1 MDEDIPFVA
10 HKNNIQEG
18 KSILIE
24 EAHCLSGV
32 IRIGKLQQTNY
43 AVTLDVLKDHASVA
57 ISQYYQI

>member
-18 KSILIE
+18 KSILME
-24 EAHCLSGV
+24 DAHCLLGI

-43 AVTLDVLKDHASVA
+43 AVS
-57 ISQYYQI
+57 